1 MADINTSSNEHL
13 ADDEG
18 VFYELAQVTVDI
30 LTRRLIEERGG
41 ELPSE
46 YRFVCFE
53 LPPGDPNGNIA
64 RHIERTVFEKY
75 FGNDAT
81 EMAREYGPY
90 ESSSRFFLS
99 VDRESGKPSGAL
111 RIIEN
116 SSAGLKTLN
125 DIESGAFPAKVDME
139 FASILHGIDDMN
151 TVWDVGTVAVPP
163 EYQKGSKA
171 ASIQMYRAMYQ
182 SSVHHHIDHLV
193 SIIDDA
199 PYKKHGS
206 TPLRDIRDRLGVP
219 FVALDGSE
227 PAPYLGS
234 GKSQAVHG
242 YVPKFYEIM
251 HEYRQNSF
259 IGQVA
264 MRDALRR
271 LVEGT
276 EDDAIVFSD

>member
-1 MADINTSSNEHL
+1 MTDIDGHL
-13 ADDEG
+13 REQLARESG
-18 VFYELAQVTVDI
+18 VSYELTQATVNI
-30 LTRRLIEERGG
+30 ATRHLIAERGS
-41 ELPSE
+41 ELPPE

-53 LPPGDPNGNIA
+53 LPPGDEYGNVA
-64 RHIERTVFEKY
+64 RHIERIVFEKY
-75 FGNDAT
+75 FNNDAA

-90 ESSSRFFLS
+90 ESASRFFLS
-99 VDRESGKPSGAL
+99 VDRESGQPSGAL

-116 SSAGLKTLN
+116 SSAGLKTLH
-125 DIESGAFPAKVDME
+125 DIESGAFPAKVDIE

-151 TVWDVGTVAVPP
+151 AVWDVGTVAVPP
-163 EYQKGSKA
+163 EYQKGSKS

-182 SSVHHHIDHLV
+182 SSLHHHIDHLI

-199 PYKKHGS
+199 PHKKHGS

-227 PAPYLGS
+227 PATYLGS

>member
-1 MADINTSSNEHL
+1 MRNFDTKSNEQVTG
-13 ADDEG
+13 DNG
-18 VFYELAQVTVDI
+18 ISYELTPSTIDI
-30 LTRRLIEERGG
+30 LTSRLIEERGG

-53 LPPGDPNGNIA
+53 LAPGDPNSNIA
-64 RHIERTVFEKY
+64 RYVERTVFEKY
-75 FGNDAT
+75 FKNDAK

-111 RIIEN
+111 RVIEN
-116 SSAGLKTLN
+116 SPAGLKTLN
-125 DIESGAFPAKVDME
+125 DIDSGAFPVNVDMK
-139 FASILHGIDDMN
+139 FASILHGIDDMD
-151 TVWDVGTVAVPP
+151 TVWDVGTVAVPT

-182 SSVHHHIDHLV
+182 SSLHHHIDHLV
-193 SIIDDA
+193 SVIDDT
-199 PYKKHGS
+199 PHKKHGS

-234 GKSQAVHG
+234 GMSQAVHG
-242 YVPKFYEIM
+242 YVPEFYEIM
-251 HEYRQNSF
+251 HEYRKNSF